1 LARVA
6 SASHPPADQAGG
18 HRRDLSELVY
28 LLHVAATLNRR
39 WHEKHLIVDGQRAIL
54 GGMNVADEYL
64 FGGDPA
70 HPEPIVVMGV
80 ARPAWRDTDVL
91 IEGPAAADAYQAFAR
106 NWLTLTGE
114 TLPPPNPPAVPA
126 DGDAYVQ
133 IVQHRPGEDGDHHTA
148 AVLIEALATLKA
160 GQRALISNA
169 YFLPTAA
176 LTHYRQ
182 ALVRA
187 ARRGVDVRV
196 LTNSRESTDEAA
208 ICDAAVY
215 PCRELVAAGV
225 KLFERTSTRTMH
237 QKVAVLGG
245 NTCLI
250 GSWNSDNRSETFN
263 SEVMA
268 VICSEA
274 LARQMEA
281 QFEADCRVDGP
292 KPCARPILAAQ
303 LEHHPPAEAWRSL
316 WAALQAELL

>member
-1 LARVA
+1 YLVA
-6 SASHPPADQAGG
+6 
-18 HRRDLSELVY
+18 
-28 LLHVAATLNRR
+28 
-39 WHEKHLIVDGQRAIL
+39 DGQRAIL

-70 HPEPIVVMGV
+70 HPEPIVDVGV

-114 TLPPPNPPAVPA
+114 VLPPPPPAMPVA
-126 DGDAYVQ
+126 GDAHVQ

-148 AVLIEALATLKA
+148 AVLIEALATLEA
-160 GQRALISNA
+160 GQRALISSA

-176 LTHYRQ
+176 LTQYRH
-182 ALVRA
+182 ALACA

-196 LTNSRESTDEAA
+196 LTNSRESTDEPA

-225 KLFERTSTRTMH
+225 KLFERTTARTMH

-245 NTCLI
+245 NTCI
-250 GSWNSDNRSETFN
+250 VGSWNSDNRSETFN

-268 VICSEA
+268 VICSEE

-281 QFEADCRVDGP
+281 QFEADCCVDGAE
-292 KPCARPILAAQ
+292 PCARPILAAQ
-303 LEHHPPAEAWRSL
+303 LEHHSHAEAWRSL